1 MHLYKNLSP
10 FVVSAKHVISE
21 RKHCQ
26 FKKVK
31 LMGIWAVIVEEVLL
45 GEVELQVI
53 G

>member
-1 MHLYKNLSP
+1 MDKVHLYKNLSP

-26 FKKVK
+26 FKKLK

-45 GEVELQVI
+45 GEVELK
-53 G
+53 